1 MISNMNESNLIETYT
16 KLSEVSKSEN
26 PVIGVDSNE
35 IQLNIYKNYLPC
47 DNPKFSPWIKRRITL
62 KDLIF
67 YLESDKRTSCN
78 SLILHRAILKLNQ
91 YSNY

>member
-1 MISNMNESNLIETYT
+1 MVSNLNESNMIETYT

-26 PVIGVDSNE
+26 PAINSDANE
-35 IQLNIYKNYLPC
+35 IHLNIYKNYHPS

-67 YLESDKRTSCN
+67 YLEGEKRTPSH
-78 SLILHRAILKLNQ
+78 SLMLHRAVLKLNQ
-91 YSNY
+91 FSNY